1 MRKFKD
7 FFETRNFVKNLNTTF
22 IVMVP
27 KKGRAEEF
35 KDYRPISLVGSLY
48 KLIAKV
54 LGNRLKRVM
63 HSLINEAQNAF
74 VEGRQIMD
82 ASLLTNEVIDTNWVK
97 ILIKMGFGAK
107 WVNWVKR
114 SISTASFSVLVNGS
128 LAGFFNS
135 SRGLRHGD
143 PLSPYLFIIDMEVF
157 SILMD
162 KAASGGF
169 PVRLKNRKQV
179 G

>member
-7 FFETRNFVKNLNTTF
+7 FFETRNFVKNLNTMF

-27 KKGRAEEF
+27 KKGGAEEF

-54 LGNRLKRVM
+54 LANRLKRVM

-82 ASLLTNEVIDTNWVK
+82 ASLLTNEVIDTIWVK
-97 ILIKMGFGAK
+97 ILTNYAPASTSL
-107 WVNWVKR
+107 VLR
-114 SISTASFSVLVNGS
+114 QLQYSIVSICLYFI
-128 LAGFFNS
+128 
-135 SRGLRHGD
+135 GLMC
-143 PLSPYLFIIDMEVF
+143 FICNPKFTNTLRMLWF
-157 SILMD
+157 
-162 KAASGGF
+162 
-169 PVRLKNRKQV
+169 
-179 G
+179 